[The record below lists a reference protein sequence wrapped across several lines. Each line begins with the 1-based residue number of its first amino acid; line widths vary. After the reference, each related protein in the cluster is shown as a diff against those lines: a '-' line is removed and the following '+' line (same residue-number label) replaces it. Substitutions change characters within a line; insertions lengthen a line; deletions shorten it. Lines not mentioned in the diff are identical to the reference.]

1 MKKEN
6 LRAIIISAIF
16 GGLGFVLMLLEF
28 PLPMI
33 IPSFIKVDFSE
44 VPAIIASFAY
54 GPLYGIL
61 VCLIKNLLHLFVT
74 TSAGV
79 GEVSNFILG
88 AIFVGVAGFIYSKN
102 KNRKTALIGSL
113 IGAFVMAVISIFTNY
128 IVVYPAFSVI
138 YGLPMEAMLVMYKAI
153 LPLADN
159 LFKALVIFNLPFNFI
174 KGIIDAA
181 ICFAVYKKLSPIL
194 KNNKK
199 LDKLT
204 LYVTILDEN
213 RIYPYQEWWREPAR

>member
-33 IPSFIKVDFSE
+33 IPSFIKLDFSE
-44 VPAIIASFAY
+44 LPAIIASFAY

-88 AIFVGVAGFIYSKN
+88 AVFVGVAGFVYSKN
-102 KNRKTALIGSL
+102 KNRKTALVGSL
-113 IGAFVMAVISIFTNY
+113 IGAFIMAVISIFTNY

-138 YGLPMEAMLVMYKAI
+138 YGLPMKAILGMYKAI
-153 LPLADN
+153 LPVADN
-159 LFKALVIFNLPFNFI
+159 LFKALVIFNLPFNFV
-174 KGIIDAA
+174 KGVIDAA

-194 KNNKK
+194 KNNKNKK
-199 LDKLT
+199 LDK
-204 LYVTILDEN
+204 
-213 RIYPYQEWWREPAR
+213 